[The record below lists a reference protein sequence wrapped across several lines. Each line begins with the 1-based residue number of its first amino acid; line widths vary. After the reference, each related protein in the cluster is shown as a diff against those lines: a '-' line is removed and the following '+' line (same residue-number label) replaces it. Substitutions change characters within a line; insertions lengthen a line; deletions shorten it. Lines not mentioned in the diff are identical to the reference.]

1 MLALLD
7 GWLNTWQLLGIV
19 GVIALII
26 IYKVV
31 KSKG

>member
-19 GVIALII
+19 GIVGLIVV
-26 IYKVV
+26 YKVV
-31 KSKG
+31 KGKQ